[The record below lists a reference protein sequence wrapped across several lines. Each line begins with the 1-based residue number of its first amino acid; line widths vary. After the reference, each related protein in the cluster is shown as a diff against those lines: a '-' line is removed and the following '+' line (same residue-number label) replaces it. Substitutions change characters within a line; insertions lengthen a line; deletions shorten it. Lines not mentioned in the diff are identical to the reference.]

1 MQFANH
7 PYFPPNKIL
16 QDWLLFL
23 NKSNFKLMNSVVI
36 LANGDFPKHPTP
48 LRILKE
54 ATSIICCDGAVNN
67 LVDHGLKPTHIIGDM
82 DSISLELK
90 NKYEDMLIH
99 IEEQNEND
107 LRKALKWAENN
118 GGKKASI
125 LGATGKR
132 DDHSLANIFTLLEF
146 PSNLGMDIVTDY
158 GKFSV
163 VKDEQKFA
171 SFTGEQV
178 SLFSA
183 DNTIEITTTSLKY
196 NLNSKQL
203 TNLYFGSLNE
213 SINDVFT
220 ISISHGKI
228 LVYQVFK

>member
-1 MQFANH
+1 
-7 PYFPPNKIL
+7 
-16 QDWLLFL
+16 
-23 NKSNFKLMNSVVI
+23 
-36 LANGDFPKHPTP
+36 
-48 LRILKE
+48 
-54 ATSIICCDGAVNN
+54 
-67 LVDHGLKPTHIIGDM
+67 
-82 DSISLELK
+82 
-90 NKYEDMLIH
+90 
-99 IEEQNEND
+99 
-107 LRKALKWAENN
+107 
-118 GGKKASI
+118 

-163 VKDEQKFA
+163 VKGEHKFD

-178 SLFSA
+178 SLFSV
-183 DNTIEITTTSLKY
+183 DQTIEITSTHLKY
-196 NLNSKQL
+196 SLNSKKL
-203 TNLYFGSLNE
+203 TTLYLGSLNE

>member
-82 DSISLELK
+82 DSISPELK
-90 NKYEDMLIH
+90 NSYEDMLIH
-99 IEEQNEND
+99 APDQNEND
-107 LRKALKWAENN
+107 LRKALQWAENN
-118 GGKKASI
+118 AAIKATI
-125 LGATGKR
+125 LGASGKR
-132 DDHSLANIFTLLEF
+132 DDHNLANIFTLLEF
-146 PSNLGMDIVTDY
+146 PSNLEIEFFTDY

-163 VKDEQKFA
+163 VKGEHKFD

-178 SLFSA
+178 SLFSV
-183 DNTIEITTTSLKY
+183 NQTIEITSTHLKY
-196 NLNSKQL
+196 NLNSKKL
-203 TNLYFGSLNE
+203 TNLYCGSLNE
-213 SINDVFT
+213 SLNDVFT
-220 ISISHGKI
+220 ISISHGQI
-228 LVYQVFK
+228 LVHQVYK

>member
-1 MQFANH
+1 
-7 PYFPPNKIL
+7 
-16 QDWLLFL
+16 
-23 NKSNFKLMNSVVI
+23 MNSVVI
-36 LANGDFPKHPTP
+36 LANGDFPKHPAP

-54 ATSIICCDGAVNN
+54 ATSIICCDGAVNYLN
-67 LVDHGLKPTHIIGDM
+67 EYELIPSQIIGDM
-82 DSISLELK
+82 DSISKELK
-90 NKYEDMLIH
+90 IKYEDSLIH

-118 GGKKASI
+118 GAKKASI

-146 PSNLGMDIVTDY
+146 PSQLKMTIFTDH
-158 GKFSV
+158 GKISV
-163 VKDEQKFA
+163 VKGDQKFA

-178 SLFSA
+178 SIFSV
-183 DNTIEITTTSLKY
+183 DQSIEITTTYLKY
-196 NLNSKQL
+196 NLNNKKL
-203 TNLYFGSLNE
+203 TTLYLGSLNE

>member
-1 MQFANH
+1 
-7 PYFPPNKIL
+7 
-16 QDWLLFL
+16 
-23 NKSNFKLMNSVVI
+23 MNSVVI

-54 ATSIICCDGAVNN
+54 ATSIICCDGAVNYLN
-67 LVDHGLKPTHIIGDM
+67 EYGLKPSQIIGDM
-82 DSISLELK
+82 DSISKELK
-90 NKYEDMLIH
+90 IKYEGRLIQ

-118 GGKKASI
+118 GAKKASI

-146 PSNLGMDIVTDY
+146 PSQLKMTIFTDH

-163 VKDEQKFA
+163 VKGDQKFA

-183 DNTIEITTTSLKY
+183 DQTIEITTTYLKY
-196 NLNSKQL
+196 NLNNKKL
-203 TNLYFGSLNE
+203 TTLYLGSLNE

-228 LVYQVFK
+228 LVYQVIK

>member
-1 MQFANH
+1 
-7 PYFPPNKIL
+7 
-16 QDWLLFL
+16 
-23 NKSNFKLMNSVVI
+23 MNSVVI
-36 LANGDFPKHPTP
+36 LTNGDFPKHPTP

-82 DSISLELK
+82 DSISPELK
-90 NKYEDMLIH
+90 KNYEDMLIH
-99 IEEQNEND
+99 IADQNEND
-107 LRKALKWAENN
+107 LRKALNWLEEN
-118 GGKKASI
+118 GAKKAII

-146 PSNLGMDIVTDY
+146 PSQLKMTIFTDH

-163 VKDEQKFA
+163 VKGDQKFA

-178 SLFSA
+178 SLFST
-183 DNTIEITTTSLKY
+183 DNTIKITSTCLKY
-196 NLNSKQL
+196 NLNNKKI
-203 TNLYFGSLNE
+203 TNLYYGSLNE
-213 SINDVFT
+213 SLNEVFT

-228 LVYQVFK
+228 LLYQVFK

>member
-1 MQFANH
+1 
-7 PYFPPNKIL
+7 
-16 QDWLLFL
+16 
-23 NKSNFKLMNSVVI
+23 MNSVVI

-54 ATSIICCDGAVNN
+54 ATSIICCDGAVNYLN
-67 LVDHGLKPTHIIGDM
+67 DYGLKHSQIIGDM
-82 DSISLELK
+82 DSISKELRI
-90 NKYEDMLIH
+90 KYEDSLIH

-118 GGKKASI
+118 GAKKASI

-146 PSNLGMDIVTDY
+146 PSQLKMTIFTDH

-163 VKDEQKFA
+163 VKDEQKFD

-183 DNTIEITTTSLKY
+183 DKTIETTTTYLKY
-196 NLNSKQL
+196 NLNSKKL
-203 TNLYFGSLNE
+203 TNLYCGSLNE

-220 ISISHGKI
+220 LSISHGKI

>member
-1 MQFANH
+1 
-7 PYFPPNKIL
+7 
-16 QDWLLFL
+16 
-23 NKSNFKLMNSVVI
+23 MNSAVI

-54 ATSIICCDGAVNN
+54 ATTIICCDGAVNN

-82 DSISLELK
+82 DSISPELK

-99 IEEQNEND
+99 IADQNEND
-107 LRKALKWAENN
+107 LRKTLKWAENN
-118 GGKKASI
+118 GAKKASI
-125 LGATGKR
+125 LSATGKR

-146 PSNLGMDIVTDY
+146 PSQLTMTIFTDH

-163 VKDEQKFA
+163 VKGEHKFD

-178 SLFSA
+178 SLFST
-183 DNTIEITTTSLKY
+183 DNTIKITSTCLKY
-196 NLNSKQL
+196 NLNNKKL
-203 TNLYFGSLNE
+203 TNLYCGSLNE
-213 SINDVFT
+213 SLNDVFT

>member
-1 MQFANH
+1 MH
-7 PYFPPNKIL
+7 
-16 QDWLLFL
+16 
-23 NKSNFKLMNSVVI
+23 SVVI

-48 LRILKE
+48 LLILKE

-67 LVDHGLKPTHIIGDM
+67 IEEYGLIPTHIIGDM
-82 DSISLELK
+82 DSISKELK
-90 NKYEDMLIH
+90 IKYEGRLIH

-118 GGKKASI
+118 GAKKASI

-146 PSNLGMDIVTDY
+146 PSQLKMTIFTDH

-163 VKDEQKFA
+163 VKGDQKFA
-171 SFTGEQV
+171 SITGEQV
-178 SLFSA
+178 SIFSA
-183 DNTIEITTTSLKY
+183 DQTIEITSTYLKY

-203 TNLYFGSLNE
+203 TTLYFGSLNE

>member
-1 MQFANH
+1 
-7 PYFPPNKIL
+7 
-16 QDWLLFL
+16 
-23 NKSNFKLMNSVVI
+23 MNSVVI
-36 LANGDFPKHPTP
+36 LANGDFPKHPIP

-54 ATSIICCDGAVNN
+54 ATSIICCDGAVNYLN
-67 LVDHGLKPTHIIGDM
+67 EYGLTPSQIIGDL
-82 DSISLELK
+82 DSISKELK
-90 NKYEDMLIH
+90 IKYEDRLNH

-118 GGKKASI
+118 GAKKASI

-146 PSNLGMDIVTDY
+146 PSQLKMTIFTDN

-163 VKDEQKFA
+163 IKGDQKFA

-178 SLFSA
+178 SLFSV
-183 DNTIEITTTSLKY
+183 DQSIEITTTCLKY
-196 NLNSKQL
+196 NLINKRL
-203 TNLYFGSLNE
+203 TTLYIGSLNE
-213 SINDVFT
+213 STNDLFT
-220 ISISHGKI
+220 ISISHGEI

>member
-1 MQFANH
+1 
-7 PYFPPNKIL
+7 
-16 QDWLLFL
+16 
-23 NKSNFKLMNSVVI
+23 MNSVVI
-36 LANGDFPKHPTP
+36 LANGDFPNHTPP

-67 LVDHGLKPTHIIGDM
+67 IEEYGLIPTHIIGDM
-82 DSISLELK
+82 DSISKELK
-90 NKYEDMLIH
+90 IKYEGRLIH

-118 GGKKASI
+118 GAKKASI

-146 PSNLGMDIVTDY
+146 PSQLKMTIFTDH

-163 VKDEQKFA
+163 VKGDQKFA

-178 SLFSA
+178 SLFSV
-183 DNTIEITTTSLKY
+183 DQTIEITTTYLKY
-196 NLNSKQL
+196 NLNIQKL
-203 TNLYFGSLNE
+203 TTLYFGSLNE

>member
-1 MQFANH
+1 
-7 PYFPPNKIL
+7 
-16 QDWLLFL
+16 
-23 NKSNFKLMNSVVI
+23 MNSAVI

-54 ATSIICCDGAVNN
+54 ATAIICCDGAVNYLN
-67 LVDHGLKPTHIIGDM
+67 EYGLKPSQIIGDM
-82 DSISLELK
+82 DSISKELK
-90 NKYEDMLIH
+90 IKFEDSLIH

-118 GGKKASI
+118 GAKKASI

-146 PSNLGMDIVTDY
+146 PSQLKMTIFTDH

-163 VKDEQKFA
+163 VKGDQKFA

-178 SLFSA
+178 SIFSA
-183 DNTIEITTTSLKY
+183 DQTIEITSTHLKY
-196 NLNSKQL
+196 NLNNKKL
-203 TNLYFGSLNE
+203 TNLYCGSLNE
-213 SINDVFT
+213 SLNDVFT

-228 LVYQVFK
+228 LMYQVFK

>member
-1 MQFANH
+1 
-7 PYFPPNKIL
+7 
-16 QDWLLFL
+16 
-23 NKSNFKLMNSVVI
+23 MNSVVI

-54 ATSIICCDGAVNN
+54 ATTIICCDGAVNN

-82 DSISLELK
+82 DSISPELK
-90 NKYEDMLIH
+90 KNYEDMLIH
-99 IEEQNEND
+99 IVDQNQND
-107 LRKALKWAENN
+107 LRKALNWLEEN
-118 GGKKASI
+118 GAKKAII

-146 PSNLGMDIVTDY
+146 PSQLKMTIFTDH

-163 VKDEQKFA
+163 VKGEHKFD

-178 SLFSA
+178 SLFST
-183 DNTIEITTTSLKY
+183 DNTIKITSTYLKY
-196 NLNSKQL
+196 NFNKKNL

-220 ISISHGKI
+220 LSISHGKI